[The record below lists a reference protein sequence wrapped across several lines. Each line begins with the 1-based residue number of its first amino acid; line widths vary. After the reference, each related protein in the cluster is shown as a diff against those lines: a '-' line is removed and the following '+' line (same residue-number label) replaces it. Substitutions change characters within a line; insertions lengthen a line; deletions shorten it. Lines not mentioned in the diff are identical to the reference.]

1 MVEVPTGPPVLAT
14 LLAELSGPDFA
25 TRRAVL
31 AAIKKSSP
39 PFRLDSVESF
49 VCLKGTWSRMR
60 RAKSINTRPPGT
72 CHGCQNQAEAAS
84 RRRNQP
90 CLSRSPRPLMRSKRA
105 GLLITVERP
114 INKDTEMHPLVRWQF
129 RGGIEER
136 ERKAFL
142 FTNVVDS
149 KGAQVRHPGGGG
161 RARGEPRD
169 LPHGHGLPARSDR
182 RDLEPRHRQPD
193 APSVLEG
200 SALPGDRFH
209 GQGARKAGQRPRR
222 PSDPD
227 LHAGLGHRA
236 VHHAV
241 AVHHAR
247 SRQRRAEHGHLSR
260 PGEGAAAPGHESV
273 ARAASRHLHALGKDG
288 EAAPEAAGAVV
299 LGAPPCI
306 AFASAQKVPET
317 LDELHVAGA
326 LVGMP
331 INVVK
336 AKTVDLLVPAE
347 AEIVVEGLIDTEYL
361 EPEAPFGESHGH
373 VNLQEYNAIMDVTAI
388 TRRRDAILTSIISQV
403 TPSESSL
410 IKRVALEPL
419 FTDFLRNTLAIG
431 GVKRVSMHE
440 PLTNL
445 RKVVAV
451 VVERNTPPRRSGA
464 RSTARPWNR
473 AAGKYVI
480 AINDDID
487 PDNADAI
494 LWAMSYRAN
503 PALDLQIVPHRDQGH
518 GPRSRRN
525 NGEDAS
531 VLIDATIKEDF
542 PPISLPK
549 REYMERAKAIWEE
562 LGLPERSSP
571 RRRGSA
577 PAWANGP
584 TSSTRRRS
592 SRSRGD
598 YFKTGEALVQ
608 RRRSDLPMN
617 TEVRNSIARREGKGP
632 RKGADHAHDVVA
644 SISALLRP

>member
-1 MVEVPTGPPVLAT
+1 MTNRYPDLHQHLET
-14 LLAELSGPDFA
+14 L
-25 TRRAVL
+25 
-31 AAIKKSSP
+31 
-39 PFRLDSVESF
+39 
-49 VCLKGTWSRMR
+49 
-60 RAKSINTRPPGT
+60 
-72 CHGCQNQAEAAS
+72 
-84 RRRNQP
+84 
-90 CLSRSPRPLMRSKRA
+90 KRA

-129 RGGIEER
+129 RGGIEEP

-142 FTNVVDS
+142 FTHVTDS
-149 KGAQVRHPGGGG
+149 KG
-161 RARGEPRD
+161 
-169 LPHGHGLPARSDR
+169 
-182 RDLEPRHRQPD
+182 
-193 APSVLEG
+193 
-200 SALPGDRFH
+200 
-209 GQGARKAGQRPRR
+209 RKYDIP
-222 PSDPD
+222 
-227 LHAGLGHRA
+227 
-236 VHHAV
+236 V
-241 AVHHAR
+241 AV
-247 SRQRRAEHGHLSR
+247 
-260 PGEGAAAPGHESV
+260 GAL
-273 ARAASRHLHALGKDG
+273 AASREIYRLGIGCPLGEINQTWNRAIANPIAPNVVKEAPCHEIVVTGKELDQAGKGLDG
-288 EAAPEAAGAVV
+288 LPIPISTPGWDIAPFTTLSQYITRDPDSGVQNMGIYRGQVKAPRRLGMNPSLELRPGIYAHWEKMRKRGQKLPAAVV

-347 AEIVVEGLIDTEYL
+347 AEIVIEGLIDTEYL

-373 VNLQEYNAIMDVTAI
+373 VNLQEYNAFMEVTAI

-419 FTDFLRNTLAIG
+419 FTDFLRNTLAIR

-451 VVERNTPPRRSGA
+451 VVERNTPTTEIWRALYGA
-464 RSTARPWNR
+464 VSWNR
-473 AAGKYVI
+473 ATGKYVI
-480 AINDDID
+480 AVNDDID
-487 PDNADAI
+487 PDNADQL

-503 PALDLQIVPHRDQGH
+503 PALDLQILQHRDQGH

-531 VLIDATIKEDF
+531 VLIDATMKEDF

-562 LGLPERSSP
+562 LGLPKLKP
-571 RRRGSA
+571 QA
-577 PAWANGP
+577 PWYG
-584 TSSTRRRS
+584 TSLGEWSEDLEQAAQAAVA
-592 SRSRGD
+592 GE
-598 YFKTGEALVQ
+598 YFKTGEELVK
-608 RRRSDLPMN
+608 RRRKDVPMN
-617 TEVRNSIARREGKGP
+617 TEVRSLTRKNEG
-632 RKGADHAHDVVA
+632 DE
-644 SISALLRP
+644 